1 MALPEFRNEQEF
13 RDNWIAPF
21 LAKLGFMLVK
31 NTHGTGEQGK
41 DFFFAEYDRFGH
53 TRVFAAQ
60 VKLGNI
66 GSGSAEISDLLD
78 QVKRCFGVRLRF
90 HKSAHERRIASVY
103 VMTNGKISEQARERI
118 HDWCD
123 QERFGENV
131 FFLDGEQLEN
141 KDRFATYESDQEK
154 RQLLEALQ
162 NELFQ
167 NIGQLQVQNQQSSQ
181 GVVFFPTYRLSS
193 LDAALQRLPWNADA
207 NLTQTMEELWRC
219 LTTFNAYKS
228 PMNINW
234 DDISKRTF
242 CKMADTAQ
250 NHLVFLVD
258 HCAKQR
264 RILNERY
271 SLEATCIVDE

>member
-90 HKSAHERRIASVY
+90 HKSAHERKIASVY

-123 QERFGENV
+123 GERFGENV

-141 KDRFATYESDQEK
+141 KDRFATYESDQER
-154 RQLLEALQ
+154 RQLLVALQ
-162 NELFQ
+162 NELIQ
-167 NIGQLQVQNQQSSQ
+167 NFGQLQVQNENAAQ
-181 GVVFFPTYRLSS
+181 GIVFFPMYRLSS
-193 LDAALQRLPWNADA
+193 LDAVMQLHSPSGNEEVAQK
-207 NLTQTMEELWRC
+207 MEVLWRC
-219 LTTFNAYKS
+219 LMTFNAYKS
-228 PMNINW
+228 PLNISWNE
-234 DDISKRTF
+234 DSKRDF
-242 CKMADTAQ
+242 VLLANTAHAHLFFLI
-250 NHLVFLVD
+250 NHCEEQL
-258 HCAKQR
+258 

-271 SLEATCIVDE
+271 SLEATVAS